1 MPRFNTFSPRLGTL
15 RAAGRWPRALAL
27 AVVLGGAPI
36 LTVAGD
42 DATPDLPAAVPDGS
56 PPGAPATDAPRPA
69 PVGPLLVDEILNRY
83 DLNGDGS
90 VDEIEATIGQAKIRR
105 RRSEQRAT
113 RGIDP
118 VTSRPRSQSDPTA
131 PLGFRPG
138 DADGTITPGTE
149 SPARAALPGAAD
161 AARSGAGVGSASEE
175 RQRRIRD
182 VIDPQRGRTAPGED
196 RDPARGAA
204 GQRGSPAPGAATP
217 QPFGWI
223 AGGDGTVFR
232 GGSYPLPDRSRSAPA
247 GRGGVRGGAGPLLPG
262 SGTPGA
268 GTASSSRSGAT
279 GGSTRYTTPPASR
292 ATVPQP
298 SRGGGRTSGSAPA
311 PSGGR

>member
-1 MPRFNTFSPRLGTL
+1 MHRIETFFPRLG
-15 RAAGRWPRALAL
+15 AAGRWPRALAL
-27 AVVLGGAPI
+27 AVVVSGAPI
-36 LTVAGD
+36 LAVAGD
-42 DATPDLPAAVPDGS
+42 DTPPDLPATVPDG
-56 PPGAPATDAPRPA
+56 GAPATDAPRPA

-113 RGIDP
+113 RDIDP

-138 DADGTITPGTE
+138 GTDGTITPGTE
-149 SPARAALPGAAD
+149 PPAQAALPGPAD
-161 AARSGAGVGSASEE
+161 AARSAARGGSASEE

-204 GQRGSPAPGAATP
+204 GQRGSPAPGTATP

-232 GGSYPLPDRSRSAPA
+232 GGSYPLPDRSRSARA
-247 GRGGVRGGAGPLLPG
+247 GRGGAGPLLPG
-262 SGTPGA
+262 SGAPGA
-268 GTASSSRSGAT
+268 GAASSSRSGAT

-298 SRGGGRTSGSAPA
+298 ARGGGRTSGSAPA

>member
-1 MPRFNTFSPRLGTL
+1 MFSPRLGTL
-15 RAAGRWPRALAL
+15 GAAGRWPRAIAL
-27 AVVLGGAPI
+27 AVVVSGAPI
-36 LTVAGD
+36 LAVAGD
-42 DATPDLPAAVPDGS
+42 DTPPDLPATVPDG
-56 PPGAPATDAPRPA
+56 GAPATDAPRPA

-113 RGIDP
+113 RDIDP

-138 DADGTITPGTE
+138 GTDGTITPGTE
-149 SPARAALPGAAD
+149 PPAQAALPSAGS
-161 AARSGAGVGSASEE
+161 AARGGSASEE

-204 GQRGSPAPGAATP
+204 GQRGSPAPGIATP

-232 GGSYPLPDRSRSAPA
+232 GGSYPLPDRSRSARA
-247 GRGGVRGGAGPLLPG
+247 GRGGAGPLLPG
-262 SGTPGA
+262 SGAPGA
-268 GTASSSRSGAT
+268 GAASSSRSGAA